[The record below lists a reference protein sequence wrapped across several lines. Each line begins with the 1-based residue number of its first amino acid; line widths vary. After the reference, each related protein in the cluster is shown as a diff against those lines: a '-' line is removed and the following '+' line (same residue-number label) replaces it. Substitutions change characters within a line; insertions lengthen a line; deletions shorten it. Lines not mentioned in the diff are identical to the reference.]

1 MADNVCKCWENPLLT
16 FAGPKQSLCC
26 SGLVCEGTDGQL
38 FTVCGSFPSALCNLP
53 VNHTRGLQTSQ
64 QAPTGELM
72 MLSPLWSHSSHS
84 KLLTIYLDVI
94 IVCDIIKEENLRLR
108 HLIISLEK
116 LARGSGEMGIG
127 GGGQAISLL
136 FLFFFLNN
144 LHAAWLLVLYRLA

>member
-1 MADNVCKCWENPLLT
+1 
-16 FAGPKQSLCC
+16 
-26 SGLVCEGTDGQL
+26 
-38 FTVCGSFPSALCNLP
+38 
-53 VNHTRGLQTSQ
+53 
-64 QAPTGELM
+64 M

-127 GGGQAISLL
+127 GGGAGNQPFIL
-136 FLFFFLNN
+136 FFLNN

>member
-1 MADNVCKCWENPLLT
+1 MADDVCKCWENPLLT
-16 FAGPKQSLCC
+16 FTGPKQSLCC

-94 IVCDIIKEENLRLR
+94 IVCDIIKEENLRLC

-116 LARGSGEMGIG
+116 LARGSGKVEMMGIVG
-127 GGGQAISLL
+127 GGRNQPFYFI
-136 FLFFFLNN
+136 LNN

>member
-1 MADNVCKCWENPLLT
+1 
-16 FAGPKQSLCC
+16 
-26 SGLVCEGTDGQL
+26 
-38 FTVCGSFPSALCNLP
+38 
-53 VNHTRGLQTSQ
+53 
-64 QAPTGELM
+64 M

-127 GGGQAISLL
+127 GGGGQAISLL
-136 FLFFFLNN
+136 FYFF
-144 LHAAWLLVLYRLA
+144 

>member
-127 GGGQAISLL
+127 GGGAGNQPFIL
-136 FLFFFLNN
+136 FFLNN

>member
-116 LARGSGEMGIG
+116 GLWRDGYWWG
-127 GGGQAISLL
+127 GGNQTFIL
-136 FLFFFLNN
+136 FFLNN
-144 LHAAWLLVLYRLA
+144 LQAAWLLVLYRLA

>member
-1 MADNVCKCWENPLLT
+1 
-16 FAGPKQSLCC
+16 
-26 SGLVCEGTDGQL
+26 
-38 FTVCGSFPSALCNLP
+38 
-53 VNHTRGLQTSQ
+53 
-64 QAPTGELM
+64 M

-136 FLFFFLNN
+136 FYFF
-144 LHAAWLLVLYRLA
+144 

>member
-1 MADNVCKCWENPLLT
+1 MQVLGKSP
-16 FAGPKQSLCC
+16 FAIRRSKAIPV
-26 SGLVCEGTDGQL
+26 LVCEGTDGQL

-53 VNHTRGLQTSQ
+53 VNYTRGLQTSQ

-94 IVCDIIKEENLRLR
+94 IVCDIIKEENLHVC

-116 LARGSGEMGIG
+116 LARGSGGKLQMCIVG
-127 GGGQAISLL
+127 GG
-136 FLFFFLNN
+136 
-144 LHAAWLLVLYRLA
+144 AATPYK